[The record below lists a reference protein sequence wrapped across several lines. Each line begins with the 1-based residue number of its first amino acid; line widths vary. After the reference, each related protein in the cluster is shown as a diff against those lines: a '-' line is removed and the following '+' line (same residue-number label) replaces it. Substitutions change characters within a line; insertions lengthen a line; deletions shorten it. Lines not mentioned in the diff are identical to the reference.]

1 MDSVNFLNLKY
12 ILLWISETA
21 KAFDAAA
28 IINDAAVIINW
39 FVANILTPIRPAAAI
54 ITLLMIVWLFYSL
67 IRFHQV
73 EEAEIKW
80 FGFQKPK
87 EEIGSLGAQSDLA
100 EKWGEV
106 EKNINSTNPSDWRVA
121 IVDADIM
128 LGTILTRQ
136 GYEGATIGD
145 QLKAVDKEDMLTLED
160 AWDAHKV
167 RNDIAHGGSDFQLN
181 DRQAKAVIALY
192 KKVFSEFYHI

>member
-1 MDSVNFLNLKY
+1 MDNVHFLNLEY
-12 ILLWISETA
+12 IFLWIYETA
-21 KAFDAAA
+21 KSFDAAA
-28 IINDAAVIINW
+28 IINW

-54 ITLLMIVWLFYSL
+54 ITLFMIIWLVYAL
-67 IRFHQV
+67 IRFHEV
-73 EEAEIKW
+73 EEAEIKR

-106 EKNINSTNPSDWRVA
+106 EKNINSANPSDWRIA

-128 LGTILTRQ
+128 LGMILTRQ
-136 GYEGATIGD
+136 GYEGSTIGD
-145 QLKAVDKEDMLTLED
+145 QLKAVNKDDMLTLQD

-167 RNDIAHGGSDFQLN
+167 RNDIAHGGTSFQLN
-181 DRQAKAVIALY
+181 DRQAKATVALY
-192 KKVFSEFYHI
+192 KKVFSEFYHM